1 MRAESNEL
9 KWLESATLGRVS
21 GTKQFRGKDVTPT
34 MLPSSTHAGRR
45 SRKGSTL
52 TDPRLL
58 LRTPKVLIL
67 LGIGRAGSK
76 PSLHRACG
84 SATAARLR
92 TRKKRPN
99 RNPNYHRAPDSV
111 PLGCGRGVDIFDNC
125 PQATPIQG
133 SSDHVLNPFS
143 PRRLSR
149 HSVPYRDPVCP
160 KLCSTA
166 ILVEKQTSVK
176 CTCTHTHTH
185 AHAQTG
191 AKKCFTLPAA
201 SVILWLCTHYRI

>member
-34 MLPSSTHAGRR
+34 MLPSSTHAGRQ

-58 LRTPKVLIL
+58 LRTPNVLIL

-92 TRKKRPN
+92 TGKKRPN

-111 PLGCGRGVDIFDNC
+111 PLGCGRGVDIFDNR

-143 PRRLSR
+143 PRQLSLCALQR
-149 HSVPYRDPVCP
+149 PRVPKAVQHCHPSGKADIR
-160 KLCSTA
+160 KM
-166 ILVEKQTSVK
+166 
-176 CTCTHTHTH
+176 HMH
-185 AHAQTG
+185 AHAH
-191 AKKCFTLPAA
+191 
-201 SVILWLCTHYRI
+201 SCTRTDRS